1 MIFVDRNRIPPPEFL
16 YSKLAEKARA
26 SIKALYEKSETHL
39 AQLRMGFTSSIWLRA
54 RPALNEL
61 FFDKCAY
68 CESPTRG
75 GFFHDID
82 HFRPKQ
88 FSGGIRKIDEH
99 LYYGWLVYEWEN
111 LYNACPVCNR
121 RRNGKDGIV
130 GKGNFFPVDGPRA
143 PLLSSISECRAIE
156 TGTLIDPCYDD
167 PSEHITFETNGKC
180 QPKTDR
186 GLLTITLLDLNR
198 EALIRERQTISTSV
212 HEVLLAISKQK
223 LGTSEKLKAK
233 NEKRLIELIAP
244 QAPFA
249 GCARSCVEQYK
260 KQLNLE
266 HLQALYL
273 PSSAKITYT
282 KKPITIAP
290 ENWSYS
296 TQYTSKN
303 LDDLLGGAKQY
314 PNKKKLPTHASKRLT
329 RIEIKNFKTLEH
341 IDIHIPDTA
350 SEYEDRASALMLLG
364 ENGTG
369 KSSILEAVAL
379 ALLGRAQ
386 IERAGLKGKSFLR
399 RDEAWKLTG
408 EPAEIRLSFGE
419 TEDQV
424 NLTIDPVDGSFQ
436 GDFNQQVVILGY
448 GPRRY
453 FNDKIKSKRSD
464 EAYARVRT
472 MFDPRAILGDPSK
485 WLSAC
490 SKVDFDASVR
500 ALRQVMFLSDEAY
513 VSRSVS
519 SSGRQSKLD
528 LILNQSRTPLRNL
541 SEGYRTVVA
550 TAVDIMQELLA
561 YWPDLESAQGIVLID
576 ELDTHLHPRWKMR
589 IMSRLRTAMPGVQFI
604 ATTHDP
610 LCLRGLYNGEVQ
622 VLRRAKN
629 SVVEQVFDLPNVQG
643 LSVEQLLMSD
653 FFGLLSTEDP
663 DTDQELI
670 RYFALA
676 DKVDPTKEEM
686 DELLLHRQSL
696 EEKIH
701 LGPSPET
708 ILMYQIASENL
719 QKQSE
724 QQSSEFE
731 INTEYKTND
740 LLDLWLSLVNE
751 VPHK

>member
-1 MIFVDRNRIPPPEFL
+1 MIFVDRNRIPPPEYL
-16 YSKLAEKARA
+16 YSTSAEKARS
-26 SIKALYEKSETHL
+26 SITALYEKSDTHL
-39 AQLRMGFTSSIWLRA
+39 AQLRLGFISSIWLRA

-61 FFDKCAY
+61 FYDKCAY

-88 FSGGIRKIDEH
+88 FSGGIRQIDEH

-143 PLLSSISECRAIE
+143 PLLASISDCRAIE
-156 TGTLIDPCYDD
+156 KGTLIDPCYDE
-167 PSEHITFETNGKC
+167 PSEHLVFETNGIC
-180 QPKTDR
+180 RPKTDR
-186 GLLTITLLDLNR
+186 GLLTITMLDLNR
-198 EALIRERQTISTSV
+198 AELIRERQIISTSV
-212 HEVLLAISKQK
+212 YKALLIISKQK
-223 LGTSEKLKAK
+223 PATPAKTKIK
-233 NEKRLIELIAP
+233 NEERLIELIKP
-244 QAPFA
+244 QSAFS

-266 HLQALYL
+266 SLQALYF
-273 PSSAKITYT
+273 PDSAKIEY
-282 KKPITIAP
+282 KQSPTIPTAH
-290 ENWSYS
+290 WSY
-296 TQYTSKN
+296 TTEYISKN
-303 LDDLLGGAKQY
+303 LHSIYVDAKQY
-314 PNKKKLPTHASKRLT
+314 PNKKELPTRANQRLT
-329 RIEIKNFKTLEH
+329 RIEIKNFKTLKH
-341 IDIHIPDTA
+341 IDIHIPDAA
-350 SEYEDRASALMLLG
+350 SEDDDRASALMLLG

-379 ALLGRAQ
+379 ALLGREQ
-386 IERAGLKGKSFLR
+386 IEQAGLKGKSFLS

-408 EPAEIRLSFGE
+408 EPAEIRLWFGE
-419 TEDQV
+419 AEEQV
-424 NLTIDPVDGSFQ
+424 NLTIDPVDGSFH
-436 GDFNQQVVILGY
+436 GDFNQQVVVLGY

-453 FNDKIKSKRSD
+453 FNEKTRSKRSD

-472 MFDPRAILGDPSK
+472 MFDPRAILGDPGK
-485 WLSAC
+485 WLSDC
-490 SKVDFDASVR
+490 SDDDFDASVR
-500 ALRQVMFLSDEAY
+500 ALRQIMFLSDEAY

-519 SSGRQSKLD
+519 DSGRYKKLD
-528 LILNQSRTPLRNL
+528 LILNESRTPLRSL

-561 YWPDLESAQGIVLID
+561 YWPDLEGAQGIVLID

-622 VLRRAKN
+622 VLRRAN
-629 SVVEQVFDLPNVQG
+629 NTQVEQVFDLPNVQG

-663 DTDQELI
+663 DTDLELV
-670 RYFALA
+670 RYFSLA
-676 DKVDPTKEEM
+676 EKVNPTEEEIN
-686 DELLLHRQSL
+686 ELVLHRQSL

-701 LGPSPET
+701 LGPSPEVR
-708 ILMYQIASENL
+708 LMYQTASENL
-719 QKQSE
+719 QRRSE
-724 QQSSEFE
+724 QLDSEFGSNVE
-731 INTEYKTND
+731 GTAND
-740 LLDLWLSLVNE
+740 VLSLWLSLRNE
-751 VPHK
+751 DPHK